1 MRVAFMGTPGFAV
14 PSLQAVLEHH
24 DVALVVSRPDRPS
37 GRGLTMRRSPV
48 AAAAEAAGVALELPE
63 KVRRPEVIERVRQAR
78 PDVLV
83 VAAFGQILPVELL
96 QVALHGGLNVHASL
110 LPRWRGA
117 SPIAAAI
124 LAGDA
129 ETGVSIMRMEAGLDT
144 GPVLL
149 QRGTAI
155 LPGETTGELTERLAK
170 LGAEALLDGL
180 AALEQ
185 GNAVFTPQAEEGV
198 TVAPL
203 VRKQQGDLDWSRGAA
218 EIERAVRAFDPWPGV
233 RVPLAGEPVRL
244 LRAKALPAW
253 ATGDGSGALPGDI
266 LEVDRD
272 GIVVMAGDGPVRVE
286 KVQAPGKRA
295 MAASEYARGRREI
308 TVTGRG

>member
-1 MRVAFMGTPGFAV
+1 MRVAFMGTPEFAV
-14 PSLQAVLEHH
+14 PSLQALLEHH
-24 DVALVVSRPDRPS
+24 QVTLVISRPDRPA
-37 GRGLTMRRSPV
+37 GRGMSLRRSPV
-48 AAAAEAAGVALELPE
+48 AAAAEAAGVPVELPE
-63 KVRRPEVIERVRQAR
+63 RARNPEVIERVRQAR

-96 QVALHGGLNVHASL
+96 AVPPHGGLNVHASL

-149 QRGTAI
+149 ERRTAI
-155 LPGETTGELTERLAK
+155 RPDETTGELTERLGR
-170 LGAEALLDGL
+170 LGAEALLEAL
-180 AALEQ
+180 ARIES
-185 GNAVFTPQAEEGV
+185 GDSVFTPQPQEGV

-203 VRKQQGDLDWSRGAA
+203 VRKHDGDLDWSRSAA

-244 LRAKALPAW
+244 LRARALPAW
-253 ATGDGSGALPGDI
+253 ATGDGSGALPGDVI
-266 LEVDRD
+266 EVDRE
-272 GIVVMAGDGPVRVE
+272 GIVVMAGDGPLRVE
-286 KVQAPGKRA
+286 MVQAPGKRA
-295 MAASEYARGRREI
+295 MAAAEYARGRRDI
-308 TVTGRG
+308 LVARHG